1 MNERF
6 TADQA
11 FAHPWIQNQE
21 QLKNEPLN
29 EETYAEMKSTLN
41 HAKVQKVVLLYMSQ
55 NTPEKNMKKLQEA
68 FDAIDPEKKG
78 QASYDQFRQA
88 MQEAGMPCL
97 PREFDELMKELD
109 PSDPPKGTVPYQVF
123 LDQVYIS
130 KMYL

>member
-1 MNERF
+1 MNEATF
-6 TADQA
+6 TD
-11 FAHPWIQNQE
+11 
-21 QLKNEPLN
+21 
-29 EETYAEMKSTLN
+29 MKATLN

-68 FDAIDPEKKG
+68 FDVSDPEKKG
-78 QASYDQFRQA
+78 QASYDQFRTA

-97 PREFDELMKELD
+97 QREFDELMKELD
-109 PSDPPKGTVPYQVF
+109 PSEKGSVPYQVF